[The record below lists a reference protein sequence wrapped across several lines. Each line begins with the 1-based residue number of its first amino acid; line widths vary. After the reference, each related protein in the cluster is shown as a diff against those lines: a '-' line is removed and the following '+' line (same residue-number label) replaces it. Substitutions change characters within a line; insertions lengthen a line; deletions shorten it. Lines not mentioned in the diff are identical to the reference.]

1 MRSLVAGN
9 WKMNGLAAALG
20 ELGALK
26 DGLAQLQTR
35 SGPPACDVLV
45 CPPATLIAQAAWKVQ
60 GAFALGG
67 QDCHAKPSGAFTGDV
82 SAEMLKD
89 AGASHVI
96 VGHSERRQYHGESDA
111 DVAAKAQAA
120 WRAGLKA
127 IICIGETEAQREA
140 GTHNSICST
149 QLDGSVPDGA
159 SAAGGDPVENGG
171 FPFRVAGGRFAGGG
185 GVQHPEHAVFGEGD
199 MFDDLENAPAVRR
212 RAGLVGYFGYGVHGG
227 MKGQGAFFQNSEDFF
242 ASFRVHAL

>member
-26 DGLAQLQTR
+26 DGLAA
-35 SGPPACDVLV
+35 SSPACDVLV
-45 CPPATLIAQAAWKVQ
+45 CPPATLIAQANGLVQ

-67 QDCHAKPSGAFTGDV
+67 QDCRAEASGAFTGDL

-89 AGASHVI
+89 AGASYVI

-111 DVAAKAQAA
+111 DVAAKARGA

-127 IICIGETEAQREA
+127 IICLGETEAQRGA
-140 GTHNSICST
+140 GAHHQVCAV
-149 QLDGSVPDGA
+149 QLEGSVPQDATAANTAIAYEPVWAIGTGKTPSSADILAMHAHIRACLVRRLGEAGQDVLILYGGSVNPNNCGDILNLPEVGGALVGGA
-159 SAAGGDPVENGG
+159 SLKAADFLAIITGIK
-171 FPFRVAGGRFAGGG
+171 
-185 GVQHPEHAVFGEGD
+185 
-199 MFDDLENAPAVRR
+199 AP
-212 RAGLVGYFGYGVHGG
+212 
-227 MKGQGAFFQNSEDFF
+227 
-242 ASFRVHAL
+242 